1 MIAKRYIR
9 FSSTDFYF
17 EITVVVKKLS
27 VGYNIEE
34 SYEFKHNEYSRETY
48 NRSSYYLWTDPIEDV
63 ASKVFNEKIKDV
75 SWRKFGN
82 NDYIHKNFLKY

>member
-27 VGYNIEE
+27 VGYKIEE
-34 SYEFKHNEYSRETY
+34 SYEFKQNEYSREIY
-48 NRSSYYLWTDPIEDV
+48 NHSSCYLWTDPIEDV

-75 SWRKFGN
+75 SCRKFGS
-82 NDYIHKNFLKY
+82 NDYIHKNFL